1 MALTP
6 TSVNAILIRKGVDMI
21 VRTFP
26 SSSFDS
32 DTNKTTLG
40 SAVDYT
46 IKAASPY
53 RNREGYK
60 TDELIT
66 SGKGKTIFA
75 NLDLQFTVK
84 AGLVVTILSKE
95 WSVIGFTPI
104 GDNTGVIAYECD
116 IETGS

>member
-6 TSVNAILIRKGVDMI
+6 TSVNAILTRKGIDVT

-26 SSSFDS
+26 SSTFDS

-40 SAVDYT
+40 TAVDYT
-46 IKAASPY
+46 IKAAAPY
-53 RNREGYK
+53 RNRSGFK

-75 NLDLQFTVK
+75 NLDLQFTVA
-84 AGLVVTILSKE
+84 AGLVMIIRGDE

-104 GDNTGVIAYECD
+104 GDNTGIIAYECD

>member
-6 TSVNAILIRKGVDMI
+6 TSVNALLTRKGIDVI

-26 SSSFDS
+26 AASFDP
-32 DTNKTTLG
+32 DTNKTTQG
-40 SAVDYT
+40 AATEYT
-46 IKAASPY
+46 IKAAAPY
-53 RNREGYK
+53 RNRSGFK

-75 NLDLQFTVK
+75 NLDLQFTVQ
-84 AGLVVTILSKE
+84 AGLVLIIRGDEWTII
-95 WSVIGFTPI
+95 SVTPI
-104 GDNTGVIAYECD
+104 GDNTGIIAYECE

>member
-6 TSVNAILIRKGVDMI
+6 TSVNAILTRKGIDAT

-26 SSSFDS
+26 SSSFDP

-40 SAVDYT
+40 LPVDYT
-46 IKAASPY
+46 IKVAPPY
-53 RNREGYK
+53 KNREGYK

-75 NLDLQFTVK
+75 NLDLQFTAQ
-84 AGLVVTILSKE
+84 AGLIMIIRGDE
-95 WSVIGFTPI
+95 WTVIAVTPI
-104 GDNTGVIAYECD
+104 GDNTGIIAYECD

>member
-1 MALTP
+1 MAITP
-6 TSVNAILIRKGVDMI
+6 TSVNAILTRKGIDAT

-26 SSSFDS
+26 AATFDP
-32 DTNKTTLG
+32 DTNKTTHG
-40 SAVDYT
+40 AATDYT

-75 NLDLQFTVK
+75 NLDLQFTVA
-84 AGLVVTILSKE
+84 AGLVMIMIGKE
-95 WSVIGFTPI
+95 WSVIGSTPI
-104 GDNTGVIAYECD
+104 GDNTGIIAYECD

>member
-1 MALTP
+1 MAITP
-6 TSVNAILIRKGVDMI
+6 TSVNAILSRKGIDVT

-26 SSSFDS
+26 AASFDP
-32 DTNKTTLG
+32 DTNKTTPG
-40 SAVDYT
+40 AAVDYT

-53 RNREGYK
+53 RNREGFK

-75 NLDLQFTVK
+75 NLDLQFTAQ
-84 AGLVVTILSKE
+84 AGLVLIIRGDE
-95 WSVIGFTPI
+95 WTVIAVTPI
-104 GDNTGVIAYECD
+104 GDNTGIIAYECD

>member
-6 TSVNAILIRKGVDMI
+6 TSVNALLTRKGIDVT

-26 SSSFDS
+26 AASFDP
-32 DTNKTTLG
+32 DTNKTTPG
-40 SAVDYT
+40 AAVDYT

-53 RNREGYK
+53 RNRSGFK

-84 AGLVVTILSKE
+84 AGLVMIILNQE
-95 WSVIGFTPI
+95 WSVIDFAAI
-104 GDNTGVIAYECD
+104 GDNTGIIAYECE